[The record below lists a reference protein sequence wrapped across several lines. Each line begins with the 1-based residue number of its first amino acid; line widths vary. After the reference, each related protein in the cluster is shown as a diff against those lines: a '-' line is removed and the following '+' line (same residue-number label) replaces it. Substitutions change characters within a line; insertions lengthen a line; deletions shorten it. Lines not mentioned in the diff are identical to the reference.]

1 MPKAPDVDSFSGFV
15 LGITWQSL
23 LIGALIFLG
32 TFVINLA
39 IVSFILVKLP
49 ANHFSKS
56 RKTKFWSGPH
66 PMAHAAKVVG
76 KNIAGVLL
84 VALGVILSIPGVPG
98 QGLLTVL
105 LGVMLLDFPGRTRLE
120 QKLLSRP
127 TVVNAINGLRG
138 RFGKPPLELN

>member
-1 MPKAPDVDSFSGFV
+1 
-15 LGITWQSL
+15 
-23 LIGALIFLG
+23 
-32 TFVINLA
+32 
-39 IVSFILVKLP
+39 VKLP

-66 PMAHAAKVVG
+66 PLLHAAGIVG

-84 VALGVILSIPGVPG
+84 VALGIILSLPGVPG

-105 LGVMLLDFPGRTRLE
+105 LGIMLLDFPGRTRLE

-127 TVVNAINGLRG
+127 SIVNAINSLRG
-138 RFGKPPLELN
+138 RFGKPPLQLD